1 VLAGWFYSPL
11 GRLVGLALL
20 LVVVIVGGIG
30 LVRLRVRPMASQLE
44 TRVLERTAELLQTTR
59 AFELEIAERRR
70 AEGALRESEAAR
82 AKSAER
88 LNFLHDIDRAIIAAE
103 DPVAIAETV
112 VGRLRDLLGAPR
124 AIVNLFD
131 LGAGE
136 VEWLVA
142 VGRHRTRRGPGIRYS
157 LQFAG
162 DLEALRRGEPQMI
175 DVHALPPSRE
185 TEALLASGIAKY
197 MVVPMIA
204 GGELIGSVSFGGD
217 QARFSEEQV
226 SIAQEAAAQLAIAI
240 AHGRLVDALRES
252 EERTRLIVE
261 TALDAIVTI
270 DATGRVTGWSPQA
283 EVMFGWSQ
291 AEVIGGRLSDRI
303 IPERYRAA
311 HEQGL
316 RRYLETGEGPD
327 LNKRIELTALR
338 RDGTEF
344 PIELAI
350 TPVRL
355 KVATV
360 FTAFLRDITDRT
372 RTAAALR
379 ESEARFRVLFESN
392 PLPMWVYDL
401 ETLQFLEINPAA
413 ASAYGY
419 SREEFLR
426 MRLSDIRPVE
436 EVPRLKE
443 VVAGYTVGAVRRAGI
458 WKHRLKD
465 GRLRD
470 VDIIAHPFDFAGRQ
484 AALVAAIDVTELKQ
498 TEAAVT
504 KYVER
509 LRILHEIDR
518 GLLAAEDLGAIAET
532 AVRSLRGLLGLPRVI
547 VNMFDL
553 AAGEAEWLAAAGRR
567 RIRVRPGVRY
577 PVEPILGSVA
587 ALQRGGNQ
595 VVDLSRLPGS
605 AEAEALRASGV
616 EVFMVVPMIAS
627 GELIGALS
635 FGGESR
641 EFSPEQVSIAQEV
654 AAQLAIALTQARLR
668 ELAKQHA
675 AEQATALVATE
686 ASEHR
691 FRSLVEG
698 SIQGVYLVGADLHIR
713 YANAAMA
720 RIFGYGGPETLIG
733 RSILDLFAHEER
745 ARIEGL
751 ASARLRGESPP
762 DRYETL
768 GTRQDGSPVWLE
780 LLISPVTLEGELL
793 SQVTLID
800 ISERHAAQEA
810 LHQSEEQLR
819 QAQKMEAIGRLA
831 GGVAHDFNNLLT
843 VIGGRAQLLRTRISP
858 TARGFHDVEIIQQ
871 TAERAAALTN
881 QLLAFSRRQVI
892 QPRVLDPN
900 AVIEGAVGILQRLLG
915 EDIELRT
922 VLVSGVGRVR
932 ADVTQLEQVLFNLAV
947 NARDAM
953 PGGGR
958 ITMET
963 ADVELHGD
971 QASGGT
977 GPSPHVMLAVSDT
990 GQGMDAATRARI
1002 FEPFFTTKEQGKGTG
1017 LGLSTVYGIVN
1028 QSGGHIVVSS
1038 EVGDGTAFKI
1048 YLPRVDA
1055 ATLETVRDEAQ
1066 VDPQPQGTETVVVVE
1081 DEEAVRQLAE
1091 EILEAGGYTV
1101 LTAAAPAQ
1109 ALDLVNGSSGAIHLL
1124 LTDVVMPGMNGRA
1137 LAEELTRRRPGLR
1150 VVFMSGYTADVI
1162 GGQDILDP
1170 GMTLIQKPFTPGV
1183 VLRTIRKVLDAPPS
1197 GR

>member
-1 VLAGWFYSPL
+1 LAGAGVVALGSIVLAGWLFPQ
-11 GRLVGLALL
+11 GRFMSALALL
-20 LVVVIVGGIG
+20 LVMGVIVGGIG
-30 LVRLRVRPMASQLE
+30 LVRLRVRPLATRLE
-44 TRVLERTAELLQTTR
+44 K
-59 AFELEIAERRR
+59 RRR
-70 AEGALRESEAAR
+70 VEGALRESEAAL

-88 LNFLHDIDRAIIAAE
+88 LNFLHEIDRAIIAAE
-103 DPVAIAETV
+103 EPVAIAETV
-112 VGRLRDLLGAPR
+112 ARRLRDLLGAPR

-131 LGAGE
+131 FGAGE
-136 VEWLVA
+136 VEWLVG
-142 VGRHRTRRGPGIRYS
+142 VGRRRVHRAPGVRYS
-157 LQFAG
+157 LRFAG
-162 DLEALRRGEPQMI
+162 DIEALRRGEPQTM
-175 DVHALPPSRE
+175 DVRALPPSPE

-217 QARFSEEQV
+217 QAQFSGEQV

-283 EVMFGWSQ
+283 EAMFGWSHV
-291 AEVIGGRLSDRI
+291 EIIGGRLSDSI

-316 RRYLETGEGPD
+316 RRFLETGEGPV
-327 LNKRIELTALR
+327 LNQRVELTALR
-338 RDGTEF
+338 RDGAEF
-344 PIELAI
+344 PVELAI

-355 KVATV
+355 RGATV

-372 RTAAALR
+372 HASAALR
-379 ESEARFRVLFESN
+379 QSEARFRVLFESN
-392 PLPMWVYDL
+392 PLPMWLYDL
-401 ETLQFLEINPAA
+401 ETLQFLEVNPAA
-413 ASAYGY
+413 VSGYGY

-426 MRLSDIRPVE
+426 MRLSDIRPMD

-443 VVAGYTVGAVRRAGI
+443 VVAGFTVGDVRRAGI

-470 VDIIAHPFDFAGRQ
+470 VDIIAHSFDFAGRQ
-484 AALVAAIDVTELKQ
+484 AALVVAIDVTELKQ

-504 KYVER
+504 KYTER

-518 GLLAAEDLGAIAET
+518 GLLAAEDLGAIAEA

-547 VNMFDL
+547 VNLFDL

-567 RIRVRPGVRY
+567 RIRIRPGVRY
-577 PVEPILGSVA
+577 PLEPILGSVA
-587 ALQRGGNQ
+587 ALQRGENQ

-605 AEAEALRASGV
+605 PEAAALRASGV
-616 EVFMVVPMIAS
+616 EVYMVVPMIAA

-641 EFSPEQVSIAQEV
+641 EFSPEQISIAQEV

-668 ELAKQHA
+668 ELATQHA
-675 AEQATALVATE
+675 AEQAAALVATE
-686 ASEHR
+686 ASEQR
-691 FRSLVEG
+691 FRVLVEG
-698 SIQGVYLVGADLHIR
+698 SIQGVYLVGADLRIR
-713 YANAAMA
+713 YANAALA
-720 RIFGYGGPETLIG
+720 RIFGYSGPEVLIG
-733 RSILDLFAHEER
+733 RPILDLYAQDER

-768 GTRQDGSPVWLE
+768 GLRQDGSPVWLE
-780 LLISPVTLEGELL
+780 LLISSVTLEGEPL
-793 SQVTLID
+793 SQVTLVD
-800 ISERHAAQEA
+800 ISERRAAQEA

-843 VIGGRAQLLRTRISP
+843 VIGGRAQLLRTRLAP
-858 TARGFHDVEIIQQ
+858 TDRSFRDVEIIQQ

-900 AVIEGAVGILQRLLG
+900 AVIAGAAGILRRRLG
-915 EDIELRT
+915 EDVELRT
-922 VLVSGVGRVR
+922 VLASGVGRVR

-953 PGGGR
+953 PGGGQL
-958 ITMET
+958 TMET
-963 ADVELHGD
+963 ADVELLEGHTNDG
-971 QASGGT
+971 AVPGAF
-977 GPSPHVMLAVSDT
+977 VMLAVSDT
-990 GQGMDAATRARI
+990 GHGMDASTQARI
-1002 FEPFFTTKEQGKGTG
+1002 FEPFFTTKDPGRGTG

-1028 QSGGHIVVSS
+1028 QSGGHIEVSS
-1038 EVGDGTAFKI
+1038 EIGIGTTFTI

-1055 ATLETVRDEAQ
+1055 ATSGADVAEAPA
-1066 VDPQPQGTETVVVVE
+1066 DLPPHGTETVLIVE
-1081 DEEAVRQLAE
+1081 DDEGVGQLAQ

-1101 LTAAAPAQ
+1101 LAAATPAQ
-1109 ALDLVNGSSGAIHLL
+1109 ALELVERSTEAIHLL

-1137 LAEELTRRRPGLR
+1137 LAEQLTGRRPGLKAI
-1150 VVFMSGYTADVI
+1150 FMSGYTADVI
-1162 GGQDILDP
+1162 GRQGSLDP

-1183 VLRTIRKVLDAPPS
+1183 VLRTIRKVLDAPNL